1 MAGASQ
7 KDRATMPTAPTIDRI
22 ELTLFEVEIPNMS
35 ADPSGFGISY
45 TPGTATK
52 QQRFAMRIFGD
63 TGVVGEYVPGRG
75 RARVIMSACQAL
87 GQMLIGRP
95 ALQRERTYTTL
106 RRLTKHVG
114 EVGIGALDIALW
126 DLAGKHYDAPVYEL
140 LGGHRTRLPAYAS
153 TIHGDRH
160 KDGLSS
166 PEAYADFAEQCYEL
180 GYRAFKMH
188 GWSAGDVAEES
199 AMIAAVAKRVGGK
212 MEIMYD
218 SSCHLATLSDAI
230 RLGKVC
236 DEHELYWY
244 EDPYADGGV
253 SIHGHQM
260 LKKSV
265 KTPILISEHVRNL
278 ETSTDMLVAGA
289 TDFARGDPDY
299 DGGITGC
306 HKLAYAAEGL
316 GMDIEVHSCGPAMRH
331 LMAACRNSNFYEV
344 NLVHPKCDNAWS
356 LPIYQGGYSDQLDC
370 VDADGCVGVSEGAGL
385 GMQYD
390 WAEIE
395 RTKLERLILV

>member
-1 MAGASQ
+1 MADTP
-7 KDRATMPTAPTIDRI
+7 KIERI

-45 TPGTATK
+45 TPGTTTK
-52 QQRFAMRIFGD
+52 QQRFAIRIFGD
-63 TGVVGEYVPGRG
+63 TGVMGEYVPGRG
-75 RARVIMSACQAL
+75 RARIIMSAVAQL

-95 ALQRERTYTTL
+95 ALQRERNYTTL

-126 DLAGKHYDAPVYEL
+126 DLAGKHYGAPVYEL

-153 TIHGDRH
+153 TIAGDRH
-160 KDGLSS
+160 ADGLSS

-180 GYRAFKMH
+180 GYRAYKMH
-188 GWSAGDVAEES
+188 GWSEGNVEEES
-199 AMIAAVAKRVGGK
+199 AMLRAVAKRVGGR
-212 MEIMYD
+212 MQIMYD
-218 SSCHLATLSDAI
+218 SAAHLATLADAI
-230 RLGKVC
+230 QIGKVC
-236 DEHELYWY
+236 DECGLYWY
-244 EDPYADGGV
+244 EDPYADGGI
-253 SIHGHQM
+253 SIHGHQT
-260 LKKSV
+260 LKKHV
-265 KTPILISEHVRNL
+265 KTPILITEFVRNL
-278 ETSTDMLVAGA
+278 ETATDMMVAGA

-331 LMAACRNSNFYEV
+331 LMAACRNSNYYEV
-344 NLVHPKCDNAWS
+344 NLVHPKADNAWS

-370 VDADGCVGVSEGAGL
+370 VDADGCVSVPDGPGL
-385 GMQYD
+385 GMAYD

-395 RTKLERLILV
+395 RTALDKVVLK

>member
-1 MAGASQ
+1 MADTP
-7 KDRATMPTAPTIDRI
+7 KIERI

-45 TPGTATK
+45 TPGTTTK
-52 QQRFAMRIFGD
+52 QQRFAIRIFGD
-63 TGVVGEYVPGRG
+63 TGVMGEYVPGRG
-75 RARVIMSACQAL
+75 RARIIMSAVAQL

-95 ALQRERTYTTL
+95 ALQRERNYTTL

-126 DLAGKHYDAPVYEL
+126 DLAGKHYGAPVYEL

-153 TIHGDRH
+153 TIAGDRH
-160 KDGLSS
+160 ADGLSS

-180 GYRAFKMH
+180 GYRAYKMH
-188 GWSAGDVAEES
+188 GWSEGNVEEES
-199 AMIAAVAKRVGGK
+199 AMLRAVAKRVGGR
-212 MEIMYD
+212 MQIMYD
-218 SSCHLATLSDAI
+218 SAAHLATLADAI
-230 RLGKVC
+230 QIGKVC
-236 DEHELYWY
+236 DECGLYWY
-244 EDPYADGGV
+244 EDPYADGGI
-253 SIHGHQM
+253 SIHGHQT
-260 LKKSV
+260 LKKHV
-265 KTPILISEHVRNL
+265 KTPILITEFVRNL
-278 ETSTDMLVAGA
+278 ETATDMMVAGA

-331 LMAACRNSNFYEV
+331 LMAACRNSNYYEV
-344 NLVHPKCDNAWS
+344 NLVHPKANNAWS

-370 VDADGCVGVSEGAGL
+370 VDADGCVSVPDGPGL
-385 GMQYD
+385 GMAYD

-395 RTKLERLILV
+395 RTALDKVVLK